1 MPDDRIN
8 ELRKEI
14 DEINQ
19 RLLSLIA
26 ERQDVSVQIG
36 AIKAAHGIALY
47 SEDRE
52 AELLEVFREDAVRM
66 DIDPDY
72 VEELMRVVLE
82 HSRAAQRGK
91 IRDDSCWRS

>member
-26 ERQDVSVQIG
+26 QRQDVSVQIG
-36 AIKAAHGIALY
+36 AIKAAHGLALY

-66 DIDPDY
+66 DIDPNY

-82 HSRAAQRGK
+82 HSRAAQRRK
-91 IRDDSCWRS
+91 IRDDS

>member
-19 RLLSLIA
+19 RLLALIA

-36 AIKAAHGIALY
+36 AIKAAHGLALY

-82 HSRAAQRGK
+82 HSRAAQRRK
-91 IRDDSCWRS
+91 IRDDS

>member
-36 AIKAAHGIALY
+36 AIKAAHGLALY

-52 AELLEVFREDAVRM
+52 AELLEAFREDAVRM

-82 HSRAAQRGK
+82 HSRAAQRRK
-91 IRDDSCWRS
+91 IRDDS

>member
-1 MPDDRIN
+1 MPQSRID
-8 ELRKEI
+8 ELRRQI
-14 DEINQ
+14 DEINE

-26 ERQDVSVQIG
+26 ERQDVSVAIG
-36 AIKAAHGIALY
+36 ALKVAHGLPLY

-52 AELLEVFREDAVRM
+52 AELLEKFREDAERL

-82 HSRAAQRGK
+82 HSRAAQRRK
-91 IRDDSCWRS
+91 TSEAS

>member
-36 AIKAAHGIALY
+36 AIKAAHGLALY

-52 AELLEVFREDAVRM
+52 AELLETFREDAVRM

-82 HSRAAQRGK
+82 HSRAAQRRK
-91 IRDDSCWRS
+91 IRDDS